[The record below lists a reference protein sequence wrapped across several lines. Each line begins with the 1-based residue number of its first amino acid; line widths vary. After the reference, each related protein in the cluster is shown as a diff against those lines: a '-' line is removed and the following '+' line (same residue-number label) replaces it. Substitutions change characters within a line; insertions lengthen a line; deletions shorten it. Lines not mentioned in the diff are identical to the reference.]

1 MLTLH
6 INMCSL
12 LCSGGIMA
20 SNLAI
25 DEELLVKAKKIG
37 GHKSKK
43 DTVNTALKEYIQRR
57 KQMEITEVYG
67 NIEYDEKYDYK
78 KHRKNR
84 K

>member
-1 MLTLH
+1 
-6 INMCSL
+6 MCKL
-12 LCSGGIMA
+12 MCNGGDMA
-20 SNLAI
+20 TNLGI

-43 DTVNTALKEYIQRR
+43 ETVNSALKEYIQRR
-57 KQMEITEVYG
+57 KQLEITELFR

-78 KHRKNR
+78 EHRKNR

>member
-1 MLTLH
+1 M
-6 INMCSL
+6 IMCNIM
-12 LCSGGIMA
+12 CSGGDMA

-57 KQMEITEVYG
+57 KQIEITEIYG
-67 NIEYDEKYDYK
+67 NIKYDEKYDYK
-78 KHRKNR
+78 EHRKNR
-84 K
+84 KQ

>member
-1 MLTLH
+1 M
-6 INMCSL
+6 
-12 LCSGGIMA
+12 CSGGDMA

-57 KQMEITEVYG
+57 KQMEISDLYG
-67 NIEYDEKYDYK
+67 NIQYDEKYNYK
-78 KHRKNR
+78 EHRKNR
-84 K
+84 KS